1 MARGGKNHRK
11 IANIV
16 PAGTILSVKG
26 ALEKVKSLAYAKFDE
41 SVDLDVV
48 LGIDASKGDQAIRS
62 AVQLPHGNG
71 KKMRVVVFAKGDYA
85 EAAKQAGADF
95 VGSQDLVDK
104 VLTGWVDFEV
114 AIATPDMMGLVG
126 QLGKILGS
134 RGLLP
139 NKKDDTVTFDVAAAV
154 KSFKAGRAR
163 FKNDKQGNVHFSI
176 GKISFTADRLYDNF
190 VSFVRALVQA
200 KPVAA
205 KGKFLKKVTV
215 TSTMGVGLS
224 VNLEEVSALL

>member
-16 PAGTILSVKG
+16 PAGTVLSVKG

-41 SVDLDVV
+41 SVDVDVV
-48 LGIDASKGDQAIRS
+48 LGIDASKGDQAIRG

-71 KKMRVVVFAKGDYA
+71 KKMRIAVFAKGDYA
-85 EAAKQAGADF
+85 DAAKQAGADF
-95 VGSQDLVDK
+95 VGAQDLVDK
-104 VLTGWVDFEV
+104 VLGGWTDFEI
-114 AIATPDMMGLVG
+114 AIATPDMMGMVG
-126 QLGKILGS
+126 QLGKVLGS

-139 NKKDDTVTFDVAAAV
+139 NKKDDTVTFDVAQTV
-154 KSFKAGRAR
+154 KNFKTGRAR

-176 GKISFTADRLYDNF
+176 GKISFDAERLKDNLF
-190 VSFVRALVQA
+190 AFIKALIAA

-205 KGKFLKKVTV
+205 KGRFLKKVTV
-215 TSTMGVGLS
+215 TSTMGVGLV
-224 VNLEEVSALL
+224 VNLEEVSAL